1 VRVVALLVVACG
13 CRAGP
18 RADVGLADAADAA
31 HADGLVDI
39 ADRVD
44 AAPTGECALFDDNC
58 PNQDGCYPDEEL
70 SGQTRC
76 RPAGAFP
83 VLVGCLL
90 QNDCAPG
97 EACIEVPGP
106 GAVCLLLC
114 RPSAPGFSCLDVNGS
129 TCRSL
134 VRYPGVGYCL

>member
-1 VRVVALLVVACG
+1 VSWRCLWSRVVAGPV
-13 CRAGP
+13 RAP
-18 RADVGLADAADAA
+18 MWDLPTRRTRRN
-31 HADGLVDI
+31 ADGLVDI

-90 QNDCAPG
+90 QNDCAPA

-114 RPSAPGFSCLDVNGS
+114 RPSAPEFSCLDVNGS